1 MRGCLD
7 EGVLQSYFD
16 GELSREQMQAATLHL
31 ATCQMCAAAARQLE
45 NETTLLATALAPEF
59 DAVIPTENLRRRID
73 EAIAGLPAAHGQGIR
88 NTRTLFGWIQPLGSL
103 FTFTPQRTL
112 AYASLVAIVAF
123 AVIFGV
129 IQRQKQTSQLP
140 VAQVTSGE
148 KAVPP
153 AKPNDNGQ
161 NQPGVTQPN
170 VTQPNV
176 TQPSVTQPG
185 VSQPIQTAASGGSPA
200 SKQRSPKPRIAPDNQ
215 AVAQV
220 KLMPGER
227 SYLKTIAALDST
239 IKANNDR
246 PMRSA
251 LRADYERNLAVVNRA
266 LAATRNAA
274 KNNPNDPDAKEFM
287 FDAYQ
292 SKVDL
297 LNTVADARSF
307 NRPQ

>member
-16 GELSREQMQAATLHL
+16 GELSREQMQEATSHL
-31 ATCQMCAAAARQLE
+31 ASCQICSAAVRQLE

-59 DAVIPTENLRRRID
+59 DAVVPTENLRRRID
-73 EAIAGLPAAHGQGIR
+73 EAIAGLPAVNRQGIR
-88 NTRTLFGWIQPLGSL
+88 NKETLFGWIQPLGSL
-103 FTFTPQRTL
+103 FTFTPQRAFAYVGL
-112 AYASLVAIVAF
+112 AVVVAF
-123 AVIFGV
+123 GVIFGV
-129 IQRQKQTSQLP
+129 IQRQRPVSQMP
-140 VAQVTSGE
+140 VAQ
-148 KAVPP
+148 A
-153 AKPNDNGQ
+153 
-161 NQPGVTQPN
+161 
-170 VTQPNV
+170 
-176 TQPSVTQPG
+176 PSVETPSQAVKAADDNQKQPQT
-185 VSQPIQTAASGGSPA
+185 VTPQPVETVAQHEPA
-200 SKQRSPKPRIAPDNQ
+200 PLKPRSQKPRVGGDNQ
-215 AVAQV
+215 TVAQV

-239 IKANNDR
+239 IKANNGR

-251 LRADYERNLAVVNRA
+251 LQADYERNLAVVNRA

-307 NRPQ
+307 NRQQ

>member
-16 GELSREQMQAATLHL
+16 GELSREQMQAATSHL
-31 ATCQMCAAAARQLE
+31 ATCQVCSAAARQLE

-59 DAVIPTENLRRRID
+59 DAVVPTEHLRRKID
-73 EAIAGLPAAHGQGIR
+73 EAIAGLPLSNRQGTR
-88 NTRTLFGWIQPLGSL
+88 NTQSLFGWIQPLGSL
-103 FTFTPQRTL
+103 FTFTPQRAL
-112 AYASLVAIVAF
+112 AYVGLAVIVAF
-123 AVIFGV
+123 GVIFGIV
-129 IQRQKQTSQLP
+129 QRQKPASEIP
-140 VAQVTSGE
+140 VAQVKPGE
-148 KAVPP
+148 DAPTTV
-153 AKPNDNGQ
+153 KPIDGSQ
-161 NQPGVTQPN
+161 EESKGVTPRPVETVVRN
-170 VTQPNV
+170 ESST
-176 TQPSVTQPG
+176 
-185 VSQPIQTAASGGSPA
+185 
-200 SKQRSPKPRIAPDNQ
+200 SKPRLQKPRITGDNQ
-215 AVAQV
+215 TVAQV

-227 SYLKTIAALDST
+227 SYLKTIAALDTT

-251 LRADYERNLAVVNRA
+251 LRAEYERNLAVVNRA

-307 NRPQ
+307 NRQQ

>member
-16 GELSREQMQAATLHL
+16 GELSREQMQVATSHL
-31 ATCQMCAAAARQLE
+31 VTCQVCAAAARQLE
-45 NETTLLATALAPEF
+45 NETTLLAAALAPEF
-59 DAVIPTENLRRRID
+59 DAIVPTENLRRRID
-73 EAIAGLPAAHGQGIR
+73 EAIAGLPLTNQQGIQ
-88 NTRTLFGWIQPLGSL
+88 NKETLFGWIQPLGSL
-103 FTFTPQRTL
+103 FTFTPQRAL
-112 AYASLVAIVAF
+112 AYASLAAIVAF
-123 AVIFGV
+123 GVIFGV
-129 IQRQKQTSQLP
+129 IQKQRTTSQPP
-140 VAQVTSGE
+140 VAQVKPVDD
-148 KAVPP
+148 KAPSAAPIV
-153 AKPNDNGQ
+153 DGQ
-161 NQPGVTQPN
+161 NQ
-170 VTQPNV
+170 
-176 TQPSVTQPG
+176 
-185 VSQPIQTAASGGSPA
+185 SQTDTPRPIQTGVKNESSP
-200 SKQRSPKPRIAPDNQ
+200 SKPRLLKPRITGRDNQ
-215 AVAQV
+215 TVAEV

-239 IKANNDR
+239 IKSNNDR

-307 NRPQ
+307 NRPQD

>member
-16 GELSREQMQAATLHL
+16 GELSREQMQAATSHL
-31 ATCQMCAAAARQLE
+31 VTCQVCAAAARQLE
-45 NETTLLATALAPEF
+45 NETTLLAAALAPEF
-59 DAVIPTENLRRRID
+59 DAVVPTENLRRRID
-73 EAIAGLPAAHGQGIR
+73 EAIAGLPLTSQQGIQ
-88 NTRTLFGWIQPLGSL
+88 NKETLFGWIQPLGSL
-103 FTFTPQRTL
+103 FTFTPQRAL
-112 AYASLVAIVAF
+112 AYVGLAAIVAF
-123 AVIFGV
+123 GVIFGV
-129 IQRQKQTSQLP
+129 IQRRTTSQTMVAEVKPTESATPVVDAINGKEKQTNYGHLAIVTP
-140 VAQVTSGE
+140 VKNE
-148 KAVPP
+148 
-153 AKPNDNGQ
+153 
-161 NQPGVTQPN
+161 
-170 VTQPNV
+170 
-176 TQPSVTQPG
+176 PST
-185 VSQPIQTAASGGSPA
+185 T
-200 SKQRSPKPRIAPDNQ
+200 KPRSQKPRSTGNDQ
-215 AVAQV
+215 TVAQV

-239 IKANNDR
+239 IDKANNDR

-307 NRPQ
+307 NRPQD